1 MERRILIIDDDRSM
15 CDVLDAELKRR
26 GFEVTTT
33 TVPENALHR
42 LSEGDFDLVLTDI
55 NMHGMSGVD
64 LCQKI
69 VQSREDLPVV
79 VMTAYGSMESA
90 IAAIRAGAY
99 DFVTKPFEMDDIA
112 LTIERALKHRA
123 LREEVKRLRRAVT
136 DSQKFDD
143 ILGTSPAMKKM
154 YDLGRPRR
162 RDRDDG
168 ARHRRERHRQGARRQ
183 GDPPAQPAKG
193 RTVRRDQLRR
203 DAREPARE

>member
-15 CDVLDAELKRR
+15 CDVLDAELRRR

-33 TVPENALHR
+33 TVPENALQR
-42 LSEGDFDLVLTDI
+42 LAEGDFDLVLTDI

-143 ILGTSPAMKKM
+143 ILGTCAFTNHQQRINLR
-154 YDLGRPRR
+154 DLRG
-162 RDRDDG
+162 
-168 ARHRRERHRQGARRQ
+168 QWC
-183 GDPPAQPAKG
+183 
-193 RTVRRDQLRR
+193 T
-203 DAREPARE
+203 